1 MGRLSSFD
9 NYKLAIRDFG
19 NGNYKNH
26 GNVYAHASVDD
37 LDRLIFRYMGGEHL
51 VSMLECRELYI
62 PNRKKMMMLRS
73 IGVRIITNMFFLYR
87 LLEQIENPRIKI
99 LLFDMIKE
107 VTLSPYI
114 NERFGKFIIDQFSDR
129 YPEWSVKFEESM

>member
-1 MGRLSSFD
+1 M
-9 NYKLAIRDFG
+9 
-19 NGNYKNH
+19 
-26 GNVYAHASVDD
+26 
-37 LDRLIFRYMGGEHL
+37 
-51 VSMLECRELYI
+51 SMLECRELYI